1 MPLLNRPQLSGPA
14 LMLSVLL
21 WQTPGLALDMT
32 LPQQTPLATTMPTTS
47 RQASSTTEVVQ
58 FDPKRSGRFAA
69 LPPSM
74 EVDRNQWQLSEP
86 EWQRYLSLMQG
97 IRGSIS
103 PKSLSPL
110 EVLGIHAET
119 AQERKQYA
127 KRWAQLMREDVER
140 TLAFQ
145 RAYTEATLELYGKQ
159 PLFDENV
166 LASLTAA
173 NKEMANNANNPN
185 VLHDG
190 DRLLVFIKASACQQC
205 NVIAGQALSLSAHKK
220 VQVDFYFTD
229 TREPQDNPLIIAW
242 AKQQL
247 DPERL
252 AQKTLTLNHDKGTY
266 LKVSQKLLADVPA
279 IYLMRH
285 DKLQKWAP

>member
-1 MPLLNRPQLSGPA
+1 MFLLNRPQLSGLA
-14 LMLSVLL
+14 LMLSALL

-32 LPQQTPLATTMPTTS
+32 LPQQTPLATSMPTTS
-47 RQASSTTEVVQ
+47 SQASSTTEVAQ
-58 FDPKRSGRFAA
+58 
-69 LPPSM
+69 L
-74 EVDRNQWQLSEP
+74 DRNQWHLSEP

-173 NKEMANNANNPN
+173 NKEMANNANHPN

-205 NVIAGQALSLSAHKK
+205 NVIAGQALSLSAHKR

-242 AKQQL
+242 AKQQQL
-247 DPERL
+247 DPQRL
-252 AQKTLTLNHDKGTY
+252 AQLTLTLNHDKGTY

>member
-1 MPLLNRPQLSGPA
+1 
-14 LMLSVLL
+14 
-21 WQTPGLALDMT
+21 MT
-32 LPQQTPLATTMPTTS
+32 LPQQTPLAMSMPTTS
-47 RQASSTTEVVQ
+47 RQASTTIEVAQ
-58 FDPKRSGRFAA
+58 F
-69 LPPSM
+69 
-74 EVDRNQWQLSEP
+74 DRNQWQLSEP

-173 NKEMANNANNPN
+173 NQATANNANNPN

-242 AKQQL
+242 AKQQQL

-266 LKVSQKLLADVPA
+266 LKVSQKLLADVPV
-279 IYLMRH
+279 IYLLRNG
-285 DKLQKWAP
+285 KLQKWAP

>member
-14 LMLSVLL
+14 LMLSALL
-21 WQTPGLALDMT
+21 WQTPGLARDMT
-32 LPQQTPLATTMPTTS
+32 WPQQTPIVTSMPTTS
-47 RQASSTTEVVQ
+47 RQASTTTEVAQ
-58 FDPKRSGRFAA
+58 F
-69 LPPSM
+69 
-74 EVDRNQWQLSEP
+74 DRNQWQLSEP

-205 NVIAGQALSLSAHKK
+205 NVIAGQALALSAHKK
-220 VQVDFYFTD
+220 VQVDLYFTD

-242 AKQQL
+242 AKQQQL
-247 DPERL
+247 DPQRL

-266 LKVSQKLLADVPA
+266 LKVSQKLLADVPV

>member
-14 LMLSVLL
+14 LMLSALL

-32 LPQQTPLATTMPTTS
+32 LPQQTPLATTMSTTS
-47 RQASSTTEVVQ
+47 RQASSTTEVAQ
-58 FDPKRSGRFAA
+58 F
-69 LPPSM
+69 
-74 EVDRNQWQLSEP
+74 DRNQWHLSEP
-86 EWQRYLSLMQG
+86 EWQRYLALMQG

-173 NKEMANNANNPN
+173 NQATANNANNPN

-205 NVIAGQALSLSAHKK
+205 NVIAGQALSLSAHKR

-242 AKQQL
+242 VKKQQL
-247 DPERL
+247 DPQRL

>member
-1 MPLLNRPQLSGPA
+1 MAHQDNKMPLLNRPQLSGPA
-14 LMLSVLL
+14 LMLSALL

-32 LPQQTPLATTMPTTS
+32 LPQQTPLAMSMPTTS
-47 RQASSTTEVVQ
+47 RQASTTIEVAQ
-58 FDPKRSGRFAA
+58 F
-69 LPPSM
+69 
-74 EVDRNQWQLSEP
+74 DRNQWQLSEP

-173 NKEMANNANNPN
+173 NKEMTNNANNPN

-205 NVIAGQALSLSAHKK
+205 NVIAGQALSLSAHKR

-242 AKQQL
+242 AKQQQL
-247 DPERL
+247 DPQRL